1 MDNSTQDPLEQ
12 LFGDRKTVN
21 RELLANALSGRIWL
35 DRASGTFHFHIG
47 VRDDLGR
54 SRSILIALLA
64 QKALALVTDSDKEGL
79 APREIEAYTG
89 FKGGTIRPVLQDL
102 VRGGVIARQAG
113 QYAVPDAMMEEA
125 IAALS

>member
-1 MDNSTQDPLEQ
+1 MDNSTPDPLEQ
-12 LFGDRKTVN
+12 LFGDRRVVN

-35 DRASGTFHFHIG
+35 DRDSGTFHFHIG
-47 VRDDLGR
+47 VRDSLGR

-64 QKALALVTDSDKEGL
+64 QKALALVTDSNEGL

-102 VRGGVIARQAG
+102 VRRAVIARQVG
-113 QYAVPDAMMEEA
+113 RYAVPDAMLEEA
-125 IAALS
+125 IGALS